1 MGLSIFF
8 TAFIVNFILCIY
20 FQNFFLKKKLTAPIN
35 FRSSHTAQ
43 ATRSGGLSMF
53 LIVFFTSICFYISGN
68 EIFDFSILI
77 PISILFLIGFY
88 DDIYELDFKLK
99 FIFQI
104 IAAKILIDYGYIIDN
119 FHGIFGLNDLN
130 RIFAQFFTVF
140 IIVAIINAINFID
153 GIDGLAASVVGM
165 FIILYEF
172 FSVNT
177 TDFRILSLIILALL
191 VSFLYFNIKKEK
203 KIFLGDSGSLFLGG
217 IVSVYVLN
225 ILSSN
230 YLIKTDYDINKVFFV
245 ISILSYPIFD
255 IIRVFFLRLLNGRS
269 PFIADKKHIHHLLHT
284 KFKSHKKTTLFIAF
298 LSILFMILIQIIF

>member
-1 MGLSIFF
+1 MELSILLIAL
-8 TAFIVNFILCIY
+8 TLNIVLSKY
-20 FQNFFLKKKLTAPIN
+20 SQNFFLNKN
-35 FRSSHTAQ
+35 FIDKVNERSSHSAI

-53 LIVFFTSICFYISGN
+53 LIIFFSSIYFYLNGN

-77 PISILFLIGFY
+77 PISILFIIGLY
-88 DDIYELDFKLK
+88 DDIYEVDFKLK

-119 FHGIFGLNDLN
+119 FHGIFGLYDLN
-130 RIFAQFFTVF
+130 RIFAQFFTIF

-153 GIDGLAASVVGM
+153 GIDGLAASIVGI
-165 FIILYEF
+165 FIILYEY
-172 FSVNT
+172 FSANT

-191 VSFLYFNIKKEK
+191 ASFLYFNFKKEK

-217 IVSVYVLN
+217 LVSVYVLN

-230 YLIKTDYDINKVFFV
+230 YLIKTNYDINKILFV

-255 IIRVFFLRLLNGRS
+255 IIRVFFFRILNGRS

-284 KFKSHKKTTLFIAF
+284 KFKSHIKTTLFIAF
-298 LSILFMILIQIIF
+298 LSILFMILIQILF

>member
-1 MGLSIFF
+1 MGLGIFL
-8 TAFIVNFILCIY
+8 TVFIINIIFCIY
-20 FQNFFLKKKLTAPIN
+20 FQSFFLKKKLIDAIN
-35 FRSSHTAQ
+35 VRSSHNVQ
-43 ATRSGGLSMF
+43 ATRSGGLPMF
-53 LIVFFTSICFYISGN
+53 LIVFSAAIYFYITGN

-77 PISILFLIGFY
+77 PISLLFIIGLY
-88 DDIYELDFKLK
+88 DDIYEVDFKLK

-119 FHGIFGLNDLN
+119 FHGIFGLYDLN
-130 RIFAQFFTVF
+130 RIFAQIFTIF

-153 GIDGLAASVVGM
+153 GIDGLAALIVGI

-172 FSVNT
+172 FSANT
-177 TDFRILSLIILALL
+177 TDFRILSLIILSLL
-191 VSFLYFNIKKEK
+191 ASFLYFNIKKEK

-217 IVSVYVLN
+217 LVSVYVLN

-230 YLIKTDYDINKVFFV
+230 YLIKTNYDINKILFV

-255 IIRVFFLRLLNGRS
+255 IIRVFFLRILNGRS
-269 PFIADKKHIHHLLHT
+269 PFIADNQHIHHLIYE
-284 KFKSHKKTTLFIAF
+284 KFKSHIKTTLFISF